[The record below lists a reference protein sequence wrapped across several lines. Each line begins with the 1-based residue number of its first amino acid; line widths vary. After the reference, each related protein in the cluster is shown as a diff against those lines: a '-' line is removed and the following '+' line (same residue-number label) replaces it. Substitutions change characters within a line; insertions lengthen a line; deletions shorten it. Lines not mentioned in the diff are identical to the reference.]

1 MQGEEEVSTL
11 AELRAGDLMFGPIGG
26 VVPGMFPVGAGQLL
40 LADRKARMTWRRW
53 RKIRHAGVVVE
64 AAAAWPESI
73 PRPQAP
79 ELRPIGPRLVE
90 AMPQGAREIELRADP
105 HWTDRYVYIRPAYLM
120 KPVTIGG
127 TFTQGDRV
135 AMKAR
140 GYVGTPYNFLTY
152 GALAARKLRFML
164 SDKILRRWIS
174 SRKDMMCSQLVDQ
187 CLADAGFH
195 VFDDG
200 RLPQDVVPAELFRK
214 LLEMPGQFIIPGRT
228 GWMDN
233 SVWHERGKPKY

>member
-11 AELRAGDLMFGPIGG
+11 VELRAGDLMFGPIGG

-53 RKIRHAGVVVE
+53 RKIRHAGVVVQT
-64 AAAAWPESI
+64 AAAPDVFNYS
-73 PRPQAP
+73 
-79 ELRPIGPRLVE
+79 PRLVQ
-90 AMPQGAREIELRADP
+90 AMPKGAEEITLRPDQ
-105 HWTDRYVYIRPAYLM
+105 HWTDRYVYIRPAWPHPEMAYA
-120 KPVTIGG
+120 
-127 TFTQGDRV
+127 V
-135 AMKAR
+135 ADYAR
-140 GYVGTPYNFLTY
+140 DYVGTPYNFLTY

-164 SDKILRRWIS
+164 SERLLRKWIS
-174 SRKDMMCSQLVDQ
+174 TRKDMMCSQLVDQ
-187 CLADAGFH
+187 CLTDAGFH

-200 RLPQDVVPAELFRK
+200 RLPQDVVPAELFRR
-214 LLEMPGQFIIPGRT
+214 LLELPGQFIIPGQT